1 VARKSAVSRSESAAI
16 KRLSPGSPILPL
28 PRKALKNLFFW
39 AGRGSPLD
47 EFTVYKKG
55 RCDRANLRTQQ
66 KPICF
71 RHLTDK
77 MR

>member
-47 EFTVYKKG
+47 EFTVYK
-55 RCDRANLRTQQ
+55 RAGATAPTSEPNKNLSASGT
-66 KPICF
+66 
-71 RHLTDK
+71 
-77 MR
+77 